1 MMMTQSNNKRIV
13 KNTLFLYIRM
23 FLMMGISLYT
33 SRIIL
38 ATLGVTDYGIYNVVG
53 GVVTMLGFLTGAMSS
68 ATQRF
73 LLVTLGIN
81 DVEGLRTTFH
91 SALLIHFIIAFIVLF
106 LAETIGLWFLN
117 VQMNIPVTRM
127 EAANWAYQATVI
139 SFAFSLF
146 IVPYNASVIAHE
158 RMGAFAYIGIF
169 DAVAKLAIAYL
180 LLVIGYD
187 HLIVYSILL
196 LLVGIISNLLYIIYA
211 RTHFTECT
219 MNFSLDKE
227 YFKSIMNFAGWNL
240 IGNLAYV
247 VKSQGINI
255 LINIFCGPAINA
267 ARGIGFQVNQA
278 VTSFVTNFQM
288 ALNPQITKSHAQGDM
303 DYLNELIF
311 RGTLYSFYLMLFLSM
326 PILVNTHFILSI
338 WLVEV
343 PQYSVEFVQLAII
356 LSLCDTLYRPL
367 LTAHLATGKIKNLQ
381 IIVGVVNLLNL
392 PVSYFLLKMGFNVLC
407 TMWVA
412 IAISLITLLLRIF
425 CYCSIEVFPV
435 LNFVKQV
442 LLRVLLVSLF
452 AIFSTFILQFM
463 HSDGWSYFF
472 LSSFYCV
479 VCITII
485 TYVIGLDKRTK
496 DFLKKKIRVIM
507 YHE

>member
-1 MMMTQSNNKRIV
+1 MR
-13 KNTLFLYIRM
+13 
-23 FLMMGISLYT
+23 
-33 SRIIL
+33 
-38 ATLGVTDYGIYNVVG
+38 
-53 GVVTMLGFLTGAMSS
+53 
-68 ATQRF
+68 
-73 LLVTLGIN
+73 
-81 DVEGLRTTFH
+81 
-91 SALLIHFIIAFIVLF
+91 
-106 LAETIGLWFLN
+106 
-117 VQMNIPVTRM
+117 
-127 EAANWAYQATVI
+127 
-139 SFAFSLF
+139 
-146 IVPYNASVIAHE
+146 
-158 RMGAFAYIGIF
+158 
-169 DAVAKLAIAYL
+169 
-180 LLVIGYD
+180 
-187 HLIVYSILL
+187 
-196 LLVGIISNLLYIIYA
+196 
-211 RTHFTECT
+211 
-219 MNFSLDKE
+219 
-227 YFKSIMNFAGWNL
+227 
-240 IGNLAYV
+240 
-247 VKSQGINI
+247 
-255 LINIFCGPAINA
+255 PAINA

>member
-73 LLVTLGIN
+73 LLVKLGIN

-180 LLVIGYD
+180 LLVIDYD

-211 RTHFTECT
+211 RTHFAECT

>member
-1 MMMTQSNNKRIV
+1 
-13 KNTLFLYIRM
+13 
-23 FLMMGISLYT
+23 
-33 SRIIL
+33 
-38 ATLGVTDYGIYNVVG
+38 
-53 GVVTMLGFLTGAMSS
+53 
-68 ATQRF
+68 
-73 LLVTLGIN
+73 
-81 DVEGLRTTFH
+81 
-91 SALLIHFIIAFIVLF
+91 
-106 LAETIGLWFLN
+106 
-117 VQMNIPVTRM
+117 
-127 EAANWAYQATVI
+127 
-139 SFAFSLF
+139 
-146 IVPYNASVIAHE
+146 
-158 RMGAFAYIGIF
+158 
-169 DAVAKLAIAYL
+169 
-180 LLVIGYD
+180 
-187 HLIVYSILL
+187 
-196 LLVGIISNLLYIIYA
+196 
-211 RTHFTECT
+211 